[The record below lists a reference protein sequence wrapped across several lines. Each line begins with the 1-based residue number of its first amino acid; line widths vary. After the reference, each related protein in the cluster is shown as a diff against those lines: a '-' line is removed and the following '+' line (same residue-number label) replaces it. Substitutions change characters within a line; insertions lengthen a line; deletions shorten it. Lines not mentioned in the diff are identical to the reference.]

1 MSIASNIREKY
12 FCRDELSTLFR
23 AVTVSRVPA
32 GPDTDLFL
40 DLTPDR
46 VLDAAEAGGL
56 NPTGLC
62 YPLNS
67 FENRVYEVGLEGDTR
82 VIAKFY
88 RPHRWNREQILE
100 EHTLL
105 AALERAEVPVANVR
119 PFPDGETLKEIEGI
133 YYSLSDRRGG
143 RAPDELDAGS
153 ARRLGMLIGRLHNV
167 ASGVEV
173 RRRPRLDADR
183 YVRAALKWIA
193 AEGSLHGVLEERYT
207 RAALALA
214 EIADRALDGVEIQP
228 VHADL
233 HLGNILLRDQEL
245 RLLDF
250 DDMAIGPPVQD
261 LWLAVPGRD
270 EESQRLRASLVAGYE
285 QFRVFD
291 HSSLSLIEPLRGLR
305 MVRYAGWLAR
315 RWHDPAFRAAWPHFG
330 SEEYW
335 RQEAEDLEEQ
345 VATLQR
351 AGDVVAG
358 VLQPAAEATEPVPEL
373 TNKDYF
379 WDWEGK

>member
-1 MSIASNIREKY
+1 
-12 FCRDELSTLFR
+12 
-23 AVTVSRVPA
+23 VPA
-32 GPDTDLFL
+32 GPNTDLFL

-56 NPTGLC
+56 RPTGLC

-67 FENRVYEVGLEGDTR
+67 FENRVYEIGLEGDAR

-88 RPHRWNREQILE
+88 RPHRWSRQQVLE
-100 EHTLL
+100 EHALL
-105 AALERAEVPVANVR
+105 AALDAAEVPVASVR

-143 RAPDELDAGS
+143 RAPDELDAAS
-153 ARRLGMLIGRLHNV
+153 ARRLGRLVGRLHNV
-167 ASGVEV
+167 AAGLAI
-173 RRRPRLDADR
+173 RLRPRLDADR
-183 YVRAALKWIA
+183 YVRAALVWI
-193 AEGSLHGVLEERYT
+193 ESDGSLHGALESRYR
-207 RAALALA
+207 RAAELLA
-214 EIADRALDGVEIQP
+214 ELADGALHGVAVQP

-233 HLGNILLRDQEL
+233 HLGNLLLRDQEL

-270 EESQRLRASLVAGYE
+270 ETSQRLRASLVAGYE
-285 QFRVFD
+285 EFRLFD
-291 HSSLSLIEPLRGLR
+291 HATLSLIEPLRGLR

-315 RWHDPAFRAAWPHFG
+315 RWHDPAFRTAWPHFG

-335 RQEAEDLEEQ
+335 RQEVEDLEEQ

-351 AGDVVAG
+351 AGTVVAG
-358 VLQPAAEATEPVPEL
+358 ILQPLAEAPDAAPEL

-379 WDWEGK
+379 WDWEGE